1 MGEND
6 FRTEDRHNKAQTTR
20 PRRDNHVTIF
30 FSRRSRDRTTRYKAT
45 VKSDSNLILP

>member
-30 FSRRSRDRTTRYKAT
+30 FLADRVTAQRVTK
-45 VKSDSNLILP
+45 LQ